1 MHALSLN
8 SMKLVL
14 KPSFKG
20 LTTLAGLFMSN
31 FTFLRHCICSF
42 SYHCPVFQ
50 HFHFLKPTQQF
61 LMKKLLLALIALL
74 PFATFAQ
81 TGKNVRQLFDK
92 KTIGEIRL
100 TLPVKNWSDALDSM
114 RLYGPG
120 LMAGTVTVDGN
131 KYEGAG
137 IRFRGDKSYQL
148 GLKRNP
154 FTIKLDHATVG
165 QQHQGYS
172 TIKLSSALRDP
183 SMVREVLF
191 TEIAGKYMPIS
202 QAAYTKLYVND
213 EYIGVFINLESV
225 DKQFLSNN
233 YGSNTGAFFK
243 AGVDYKQE
251 ITAVA
256 ECRQNI
262 YGSLEYEDNLECYKG
277 NFEVYTQ
284 SGWNELQEFTRVLN
298 KEPGRIEKI
307 LDVDQTLW
315 MLALNNVMV
324 NLNSYGGNHSVNY
337 YLYRDDNSRFHPI
350 VWDLNL
356 AFGSYKNTGS
366 GSDLDLKA
374 LQNLDPLL
382 HSGNPYK
389 PLISE
394 LLNDSYYKKVYLS
407 HIRQILE
414 ENFLNGAYEKRA
426 QELQGMIVV
435 PFNDDKY
442 KVYNLDD
449 FQRSLRETVGK
460 RSKIPGL
467 VELMAKRS
475 KFLKTHPELTSLPS
489 AISDI
494 NIQSRSKFENKKMN
508 AFRITAKADR
518 FPKRIL
524 IYYRYN
530 AKDVYDVMPMSEE
543 SSNDLP
549 TGVKAFS
556 ANVDA
561 KSADAVLDYYL
572 VVENAGTVSFVPADY
587 AVKPSKVKL
596 SDLNK

>member
-1 MHALSLN
+1 MRALSLN
-8 SMKLVL
+8 NMKQVL
-14 KPSFKG
+14 KRSFE
-20 LTTLAGLFMSN
+20 LN
-31 FTFLRHCICSF
+31 ICSF
-42 SYHCPVFQ
+42 SYHCPVF
-50 HFHFLKPTQQF
+50 HYFHFLKPTQQF

-74 PFATFAQ
+74 PFASFAQ

-120 LMAGTVTVDGN
+120 LMTGTVTIDGI

-137 IRFRGDKSYQL
+137 VRFRGDKSYQL

-154 FTIKLDHATVG
+154 FTIKLDHTTAG
-165 QQHQGYS
+165 QQHQGYA

-191 TEIAGKYMPIS
+191 SEIAGKYMPAS

-213 EYIGVFINLESV
+213 EYIGVFINMESI

-233 YGSNTGAFFK
+233 YGSNTGPFFK

-251 ITAVA
+251 ATAAA

-262 YGSLEYEDNLECYKG
+262 FGSLEYEDNLECYKG
-277 NFEVYTQ
+277 NFELYAQ
-284 SGWNELQEFTRVLN
+284 NGWNELQEFTRVLG
-298 KEPGRIEKI
+298 KEPGKIEKM

-324 NLNSYGGNHSVNY
+324 NLNSYSGNHSTNY
-337 YLYRDDNSRFHPI
+337 YLYRDGNGRFHPI

-382 HSGNPYK
+382 HADNPYK
-389 PLISE
+389 PLISQ
-394 LLNDSYYKKVYLS
+394 LLSDSYYKKVYLS

-467 VELMAKRS
+467 VELMSKRA
-475 KFLKTHPELTSLPS
+475 KFLKSNPELTSLPS

-494 NIQSRSKFENKKMN
+494 TIQSRGKFENKKMN
-508 AFRITAKADR
+508 AFRVTAKADR

-524 IYYRYN
+524 VYYRYN
-530 AKDVYDVMPMSEE
+530 DKDAYDVMPMSEE

-561 KSADAVLDYYL
+561 KSADATLDYYL

-587 AVKPSKVKL
+587 AVKPTKVKL